1 MKKLVCGFLLWI
13 VVHSHNTNSFA
24 QSSQYLA
31 DKPGKFIFNNQL
43 DKCAGIDVTTLNKN
57 FSAIVEWVRLN
68 DSVLGHPTGFDSLVG
83 FTAYCFDGKSKIED
97 YGIRGSIG
105 IAFHHFYIENG
116 DSD

>member
-13 VVHSHNTNSFA
+13 VIHSHNTNLFA
-24 QSSQYLA
+24 QSSQYQP

-57 FSAIVEWVRLN
+57 FPAVVEWVRLN
-68 DSVLGHPTGFDSLVG
+68 DSVLGYPTGFDAVVG
-83 FTAYCFDGKSKIED
+83 LSSYCFDERSKMKD

-105 IAFHHFYIENG
+105 IAFHHFYIENV

>member
-1 MKKLVCGFLLWI
+1 MKRLVYGFLLWI
-13 VVHSHNTNSFA
+13 VICSHLTNSFA

-31 DKPGKFIFNNQL
+31 DKPGKFIFDNQL
-43 DKCAGIDVTTLNKN
+43 NKCSGVDVTTLKSN

-68 DSVLGHPTGFDSLVG
+68 DSVLGHPTGFDALVG
-83 FTAYCFDGKSKIED
+83 FSAYCLHGKSKIDD

-105 IAFHHFYIENG
+105 FAFHHFYIENG